1 MGLPLR
7 GPKVKSKHLKLLNL
21 CKICKCPLHPPAP
34 PIEHASVQ
42 LYDYNNNKY
51 YIVTVQILFNYVI
64 LFFIFFNLLLIYVQ
78 LHLPSHLTYSSPSKN
93 SNNDT
98 DSKGLHRYQ
107 LAMCYS

>member
-51 YIVTVQILFNYVI
+51 SYGTDFIQLWLFLIFLRNMYDIIGVI
-64 LFFIFFNLLLIYVQ
+64 IT
-78 LHLPSHLTYSSPSKN
+78 P
-93 SNNDT
+93 
-98 DSKGLHRYQ
+98 
-107 LAMCYS
+107 

>member
-51 YIVTVQILFNYVI
+51 YIVTVQILFNYVNFFFFFLRNMYAIIGAIITPLPTPHPPIHPI
-64 LFFIFFNLLLIYVQ
+64 LVL
-78 LHLPSHLTYSSPSKN
+78 
-93 SNNDT
+93 
-98 DSKGLHRYQ
+98 
-107 LAMCYS
+107 

>member
-1 MGLPLR
+1 MKVIKTGMGLPLR

-51 YIVTVQILFNYVI
+51 SYGTDFIQLWLFLIFLRNMYDIIGVI
-64 LFFIFFNLLLIYVQ
+64 IT
-78 LHLPSHLTYSSPSKN
+78 P
-93 SNNDT
+93 
-98 DSKGLHRYQ
+98 
-107 LAMCYS
+107 

>member
-51 YIVTVQILFNYVI
+51 YIVTVQILFNYVN
-64 LFFIFFNLLLIYVQ
+64 FFFLRNMYAIIGAII
-78 LHLPSHLTYSSPSKN
+78 SSPPLYALISFK
-93 SNNDT
+93 
-98 DSKGLHRYQ
+98 LLYV
-107 LAMCYS
+107 